1 MDLVIEAASQQA
13 VKDYALKIIGK
24 GVNLVILSV
33 GALLDKAFFKELM
46 EKANVSGARIYIP
59 SGAIGAIDLV
69 KAASIMNV
77 DEILLITRKPPKA
90 FKGSPG
96 ASNID
101 LNNLEK
107 PQVLFE
113 GNAEDVVKLFP
124 ANVNIAATLSLASGG
139 DVKVRVV
146 ADPTIDLNIHEI
158 IIKGDFGEAKIILR
172 NTPSPANPRTSL
184 LAILSTIRLIKEMI
198 NPARIGT

>member
-1 MDLVIEAASQQA
+1 
-13 VKDYALKIIGK
+13 
-24 GVNLVILSV
+24 
-33 GALLDKAFFKELM
+33 M
-46 EKANVSGARIYIP
+46 EKANASGARIYIP

-172 NTPSPANPRTSL
+172 NTPSPR
-184 LAILSTIRLIKEMI
+184 
-198 NPARIGT
+198 